1 MKQLKGL
8 EENGF
13 IDNKLFYRLKTTD
26 SLALRFYGQ
35 SKMQKP
41 EVPFRLLQIVAFC
54 NAILKNT

>member
-41 EVPFRLLQIVAFC
+41 EVPLCPIASNSGFL
-54 NAILKNT
+54 